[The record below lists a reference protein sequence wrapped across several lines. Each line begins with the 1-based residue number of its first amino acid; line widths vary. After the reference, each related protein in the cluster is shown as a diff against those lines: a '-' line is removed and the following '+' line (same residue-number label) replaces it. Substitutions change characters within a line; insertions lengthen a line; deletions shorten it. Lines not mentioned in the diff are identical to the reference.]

1 MDFLNV
7 WWVYLIVGIIFLYVL
22 TQSTVFLLKA
32 RKRAIELKFTK
43 EQIRKTI
50 TSSMIFSIAPS
61 MAILFGLVIL
71 TKVFGPMVAGLR
83 LGTLGALT
91 YELPAATNVIQ
102 NAFGLTIG
110 SSLIT
115 SDMIVTALWV
125 MTLGCIPPLLI
136 VPLFLKKIS
145 KKFDQIK
152 EKDSTWKNIM
162 MDALFLGMIS
172 AFVGYVVAPITNE
185 ATNETYI
192 SLLAILVLLSSAGLI
207 IIFGFIIK
215 KYKQEWLK
223 NYALPLSMMSSM
235 ALALLYALMGVR

>member
-32 RKRAIELKFTK
+32 RKRAVELGFTK

-61 MAILFGLVIL
+61 LAILFGLVIL
-71 TKVFGPMVAGLR
+71 TKIFGPMVAGLR

-102 NAFGLTIG
+102 GVFGLNIG
-110 SSLIT
+110 STLIT

-145 KKFDQIK
+145 KKFEQIK

-172 AFVGYVVAPITNE
+172 AFVGYVVAPVTNE
-185 ATNETYI
+185 ITNETYI
-192 SLLAILVLLSSAGLI
+192 SILAILVLLSSAGLI

-235 ALALLYALMGVR
+235 ALALLYALLGVR